1 MNEEKARVLIIEDDQ
16 FIARLIEKILQIQDF
31 EVERAPSGEKGIVQ
45 ADTEEF
51 DLIIL
56 DFNLP
61 DLDGTEV
68 LKSLNESPR
77 ASGTPVILT
86 TAHMKMPFDKEIF
99 GERRIVFLEK
109 PFERSDLIAKV
120 REIAESS
127 YGP

>member
-1 MNEEKARVLIIEDDQ
+1 MNEEKVRVLIIEDDR
-16 FIARLIEKILQIQDF
+16 FIARLIEKILQIQNFKVD
-31 EVERAPSGEKGIVQ
+31 RASSGEDGIRR
-45 ADTEEF
+45 ADSEDF
-51 DLIIL
+51 GLIIL

-77 ASGTPVILT
+77 ARKTPVILT

-120 REIAESS
+120 REITESS
-127 YGP
+127 DNL